1 VDTVQ
6 GTCSVETQSVEKEEK
21 SKQNTT
27 ADRKIVDAWFKLFPW
42 LVAQDGLMFCRVCQE
57 DGVAKNSFTK
67 GCSNFRKSAL
77 ADHSLTVDHQNALK
91 TPIHQS
97 NTDKLNVILMTEEER
112 AVAQAVKAVHWIVME
127 DLPLSKYPSLVSFM
141 NELHVDDIEKLNVSK
156 NVSYNSRKT
165 AYEILEAMA
174 DRIDD
179 KVTEELQ
186 ASPVITVLADET
198 TDITVTK
205 RMGIYARLIDSDMT
219 PKTRF
224 VTNRQVENG
233 TAVTLKAEI
242 MEEMASRGVPVSKLV
257 ALGSDGAAAMT
268 GRGKG
273 VTGLLLREQP
283 HLLNVHCVAHRL
295 ALCTSQAAED
305 VSALQDY
312 QSTLT
317 SLFYYFKGSANRV
330 SELSQI
336 QAQLESPQ
344 LKIKEV
350 HSVRW
355 LSFYSALDTVYR
367 CLDPL
372 LTYLCHADRSKDPKA
387 QGLKKKVCFHYI

>member
-1 VDTVQ
+1 
-6 GTCSVETQSVEKEEK
+6 
-21 SKQNTT
+21 
-27 ADRKIVDAWFKLFPW
+27 
-42 LVAQDGLMFCRVCQE
+42 
-57 DGVAKNSFTK
+57 
-67 GCSNFRKSAL
+67 
-77 ADHSLTVDHQNALK
+77 
-91 TPIHQS
+91 
-97 NTDKLNVILMTEEER
+97 
-112 AVAQAVKAVHWIVME
+112 VKAVHWIVME

-141 NELHVDDIEKLNVSK
+141 NELHVDDIEKMNVSK

-165 AYEILEAMA
+165 AYEILEAVA

-205 RMGIYARLIDSDMT
+205 RMGVYARLIDSDMT

-336 QAQLESPQ
+336 QALLESPQ

-355 LSFYSALDTVYR
+355 LSFTVRWIQCIAAWTPYSPTCVM
-367 CLDPL
+367 
-372 LTYLCHADRSKDPKA
+372 LTGARIPRPRVSRRRFVFTTFNLSCN
-387 QGLKKKVCFHYI
+387 V